1 MGDHPQGWKPE
12 SIVTGIG
19 MGSMGYALRCDGSQ
33 AVELAAIDTQGAADI
48 DKDTGKVEF
57 EALVKELGELQE
69 LLFAAGTDALLI
81 VLQGMDTS
89 GKDGTIRAVLNDM
102 NPSGVH
108 VWSFKVPTAEERAH
122 DFLWRHYLHTPGLS
136 SVAVFNRSYYEAVL
150 VELVQGIVSPEV
162 AVSRY
167 PHINDFE
174 LLLDQSRTF
183 VVKFFLHIS
192 KEEQEERLLA
202 RQEEVE
208 KWWKLSLGDWQERQ
222 HWDEYLAAYQAAI
235 KATATSWAPWYVVPS
250 DRKWYRNLAVAQALA
265 ETLRPHRDDWLA
277 ALRERGERELT
288 ALREAGYASP
298 T

>member
-1 MGDHPQGWKPE
+1 
-12 SIVTGIG
+12 
-19 MGSMGYALRCDGSQ
+19 MGYALRCDGSQ
-33 AVELAAIDTQGAADI
+33 SVDLAAVDTRGDGGITKEA
-48 DKDTGKVEF
+48 GKVELD
-57 EALVKELGELQE
+57 ALAKELGELQE

-89 GKDGTIRAVLNDM
+89 GKDGTIRSVLNEM

-122 DFLWRHYLHTPGLS
+122 DFLWRHHLHTPALS

-150 VELVQGIVSPEV
+150 VELVKGIISPEV
-162 AVSRY
+162 ADSRY

-174 LLLDQSRTF
+174 LLLDESRTF

-192 KEEQEERLLA
+192 EETQEERLLA

-208 KWWKLSLGDWQERQ
+208 KWWKLSVGDWQERQ
-222 HWDEYLAAYQAAI
+222 RWDDYMAAYQTAI
-235 KATATSWAPWYVVPS
+235 NATATAWAPWYVIPS

-277 ALRERGERELT
+277 ALRERGEQEL
-288 ALREAGYASP
+288 AELRDAGYAATVTSA
-298 T
+298 

>member
-1 MGDHPQGWKPE
+1 
-12 SIVTGIG
+12 
-19 MGSMGYALRCDGSQ
+19 MGYALRCDGSQ
-33 AVELAAIDTQGAADI
+33 PVDLAAVDTRGDGDI
-48 DKDTGKVEF
+48 AKEAGKVEL

-69 LLFAAGTDALLI
+69 LLYAAGTDALLI

-122 DFLWRHYLHTPGLS
+122 DFLWRHHLHTPALS

-150 VELVQGIVSPEV
+150 VELVKGIVSPEV

-192 KEEQEERLLA
+192 KEKQEERLLA

-208 KWWKLSLGDWQERQ
+208 KWWKLSLADWQERQ
-222 HWDEYLAAYQAAI
+222 RWDDYMAAYQAAI
-235 KATATSWAPWYVVPS
+235 NATATSWAPWYVVPS

-265 ETLRPHRDDWLA
+265 ETLRPHREDWLA
-277 ALRERGERELT
+277 ALRERGERGVGRAPGRGIRVAT
-288 ALREAGYASP
+288 VTSR
-298 T
+298 

>member
-1 MGDHPQGWKPE
+1 
-12 SIVTGIG
+12 
-19 MGSMGYALRCDGSQ
+19 MGYALRCDGSQ
-33 AVELAAIDTQGAADI
+33 PVDLAAIDTRGAGDI
-48 DKDTGKVEF
+48 TKEAGKVEL

-69 LLFAAGTDALLI
+69 LLYAAGTDALLI

-89 GKDGTIRAVLNDM
+89 GKDGTIRTVLNDM
-102 NPSGVH
+102 DPPGVH

-122 DFLWRHYLHTPGLS
+122 DFLWRHHLRTPALS
-136 SVAVFNRSYYEAVL
+136 TVAVFNRSYYEAVL
-150 VELVQGIVSPEV
+150 VELVKGIVSPEV

-167 PHINDFE
+167 PHLNDFE

-192 KEEQEERLLA
+192 EETQEERLLA

-222 HWDEYLAAYQAAI
+222 RWDDYMAAYQAAI
-235 KATATSWAPWYVVPS
+235 DATATTWAPWYVVPS

-265 ETLRPHRDDWLA
+265 EMLRPHRDAWLA
-277 ALRERGERELT
+277 ALRERGETELA
-288 ALREAGYASP
+288 ALRDAGYAPSS
-298 T
+298 

>member
-1 MGDHPQGWKPE
+1 
-12 SIVTGIG
+12 
-19 MGSMGYALRCDGSQ
+19 MGYALRCDGSQ
-33 AVELAAIDTQGAADI
+33 AVDLAAVDTRGDSEISKEA
-48 DKDTGKVEF
+48 GKVEF

-102 NPSGVH
+102 NAAGVH

-122 DFLWRHYLHTPGLS
+122 DFLWRHHLQTPALS

-150 VELVQGIVSPEV
+150 VELVKGVVSPEV
-162 AVSRY
+162 AISRY

-174 LLLDQSRTF
+174 QLLVQSRTF
-183 VVKFFLHIS
+183 VAKFFLQIS
-192 KEEQEERLLA
+192 EETQAERLLA
-202 RQEEVE
+202 RQDEVE

-222 HWDEYLAAYQAAI
+222 RWDEYVAAYQAAI
-235 KATATSWAPWYVVPS
+235 NATATTWAPWYVVPS

-265 ETLRPHRDDWLA
+265 ELLRPRRDDWLA
-277 ALRERGERELT
+277 ALRERGEQELAT
-288 ALREAGYASP
+288 LRDAGYVPSP
-298 T
+298 

>member
-1 MGDHPQGWKPE
+1 
-12 SIVTGIG
+12 
-19 MGSMGYALRCDGSQ
+19 MGYALRCDGSQ
-33 AVELAAIDTQGAADI
+33 SVDLAAVDTRSDGGITKEA
-48 DKDTGKVEF
+48 GKVELD
-57 EALVKELGELQE
+57 ALTKELGELQE

-89 GKDGTIRAVLNDM
+89 GKDGTIRTVLTEM

-122 DFLWRHYLHTPGLS
+122 DFLWRHHLHTPALS

-150 VELVQGIVSPEV
+150 VEQVKGIISPEV

-174 LLLDQSRTF
+174 LLLGQSRTF

-192 KEEQEERLLA
+192 EETQKERLLA

-222 HWDEYLAAYQAAI
+222 RWDDYIAAYQMAI
-235 KATATSWAPWYVVPS
+235 NATATVWAPWYVVPS
-250 DRKWYRNLAVAQALA
+250 DRKWYRNLAVAHALA
-265 ETLRPHRDDWLA
+265 ETLRSHRDDWLA
-277 ALRERGERELT
+277 ALRERGEQELA
-288 ALREAGYASP
+288 ALQEAGYVP
-298 T
+298 TVTSA